1 MSERRLDSTGDPGH
15 SDEEPTPWAPPT
27 MPDDARSLGLDRNT
41 EEGAWVMMASSL
53 DSSSSP
59 QGRRLAAPARAR
71 RAAGA
76 DPAGRL
82 ARRLTSPIATC
93 A

>member
-53 DSSSSP
+53 DSSKLSHKAVAWVLLLVLVGLP
-59 QGRRLAAPARAR
+59 VLIRLADWL
-71 RAAGA
+71 GA
-76 DPAGRL
+76 
-82 ARRLTSPIATC
+82 
-93 A
+93 

>member
-15 SDEEPTPWAPPT
+15 SEEAPQPWSPPT

-41 EEGAWVMMASSL
+41 EEGAWVMMAASL
-53 DSSSSP
+53 D
-59 QGRRLAAPARAR
+59 
-71 RAAGA
+71 GA
-76 DPAGRL
+76 KVSHQVVAWLLLIVLVGI
-82 ARRLTSPIATC
+82 PILLRVASWLG